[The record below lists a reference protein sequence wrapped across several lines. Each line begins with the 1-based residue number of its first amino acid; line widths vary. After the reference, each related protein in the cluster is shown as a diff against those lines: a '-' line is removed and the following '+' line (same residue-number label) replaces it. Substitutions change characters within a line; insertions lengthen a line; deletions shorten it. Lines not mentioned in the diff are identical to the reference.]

1 MSAIGTKRHCPMVVP
16 FHTDAVWSLIGTDL
30 VATVPRRIAELEASN
45 PSLRA
50 LAAQNRAKRR
60 GDSLKIDLAEDW
72 DSRVLRY
79 RFV

>member
-1 MSAIGTKRHCPMVVP
+1 MVVP

-50 LAAQNRAKRR
+50 LAAQNRAKIR